1 VAAEWYIE
9 HNGKQHGPFTGAQLK
24 ELAASARLS
33 RTARVRRGVDG
44 KAVVAEK
51 VKGLF
56 PESDTNDRPVP
67 PPLPPEEPPSTNRK
81 PKLPVRR
88 LLLVGTGA
96 VGILIALSVAFG
108 ILRQSG
114 GGVQRDGSSAET
126 QAAEMRDGNR
136 TTQVDE
142 AEAFLASLQVG
153 SPVEARNITKVETPA
168 KVVADVGSVPYQL
181 SPDGRLLVTQPGSV
195 IWNVKTGKKIQWD
208 GGRIVLGSLSPD
220 GEYFAAVA
228 DLRGTA
234 ANQYVLAILSVTEDR
249 LVLKQSAELGHHEF
263 FDAIWSHDGS
273 SVALYCRHYQWPHNW
288 DGAVLHWQQGEP
300 RLVRFRH
307 PAHPVGGNPFRAS
320 KVALSTDGRFA
331 LLDFWEPE
339 ASLWVFETDTG
350 KAVTKLDVSGSAVTF
365 ESFSPDGR
373 FFATKVYGYKA
384 ERIILWDTNSWKKA
398 LELPTKD
405 SFGGFLDDGKSF
417 VTVDGDGTVRTIRS
431 VKDGSELRRIPL
443 PLERYAFATDGKS
456 NDGRWGVYR
465 VQNDGRL
472 EVWQL
477 FENRLTAVLGRSDR
491 AQRGVSVVTPDGRYV
506 ACEVG
511 SGVEIWDTAS
521 GSTIPFDTYAAEI
534 KGNSSGSDSQ
544 RKGPVYFVLTPEERS
559 KGWETPETAP
569 VYSPPAKPITREVYD
584 KLAVG
589 TRRSVVKEL
598 LGGRSHKELSES
610 GVQPN
615 GHTWWWRN
623 IEVYAGSMPGSI
635 VVLIFER
642 KARGAIGDEVLVR
655 KMQRGLD

>member
-1 VAAEWYIE
+1 MAAEWYIE
-9 HNGKQHGPFTGAQLK
+9 HNGKQHGPFTDAQLK
-24 ELAASARLS
+24 ELAASGRLP
-33 RTARVRRGVDG
+33 RTARVQRGVDG

-56 PESDTNDRPVP
+56 PENDTNDRPVP
-67 PPLPPEEPPSTNRK
+67 PAVPTAERSSTNERSN
-81 PKLPVRR
+81 LLSRR
-88 LLLVGTGA
+88 LVLVGTGA

-126 QAAEMRDGNR
+126 QAAMRQDDNR
-136 TTQVDE
+136 TVQVEDD
-142 AEAFLASLQVG
+142 EAFLASLQVG
-153 SPVEARNITKVETPA
+153 SPVEARNIVRIETPA
-168 KVVADVGSVPYQL
+168 KMVADAGSIASQL
-181 SPDGRLLVTQPGSV
+181 SPDGRLLVTEPGSA

-208 GGRIVLGSLSPD
+208 GGRIVRGSLSPD

-228 DLRGTA
+228 DLRGTP
-234 ANQYVLAILSVTEDR
+234 ANEYVLAILSVTEDR
-249 LVLKQSAELGHHEF
+249 LVLKQSAALGHHEF
-263 FDAIWSHDGS
+263 FGTVWSQDGS
-273 SVALYCRHYQWPHNW
+273 AVALYCKHYQSPDNW
-288 DGAVLHWQQGEP
+288 DGAVLHCKRAEP

-307 PAHPVGGNPFRAS
+307 PAHPVGGNPYRS
-320 KVALSTDGRFA
+320 SSVALSTDGRFV
-331 LLDFWEPE
+331 LLDFWEEE
-339 ASLWVFETDTG
+339 ASLWVFEADTG
-350 KAVTKLDVSGSAVTF
+350 KAVTTLDKSGF

-373 FFATKVYGYKA
+373 LFATYVWDTKA
-384 ERIILWDTNSWKKA
+384 RKIILWDTTTWKKA
-398 LELPTKD
+398 VELPTKEL
-405 SFGGFLDDGKSF
+405 FAGFLDDRQSF
-417 VTVDGDGTVRTIRS
+417 VTVEGDGTVRTIRS
-431 VKDGSELRRIPL
+431 VKDGSEIRRIPL

-456 NDGRWGVYR
+456 SDGRWGVYQ
-465 VQNDGRL
+465 VPEDGRL

-477 FENRLTAVLGRSDR
+477 FENRLAAVLGRSDK

-506 ACEVG
+506 ACAVR
-511 SGVEIWDTAS
+511 SGVEIWDIAS
-521 GSTIPFDTYAAEI
+521 GSTVPFDAYAAEVS
-534 KGNSSGSDSQ
+534 GNSSQSLQ
-544 RKGPVYFVLTPEERS
+544 RGPVYFVLTPEELS

-589 TRRSVVKEL
+589 MRRPVVKEL

-615 GHTWWWRN
+615 GHTWWWRDT
-623 IEVYAGSMPGSI
+623 EVYAGSMPGSI

-642 KARGAIGDEVLVR
+642 KDRGAIGDEVLVR